1 MINTQEII
9 KKYMET
15 FMGVENSH
23 DDINVKKL
31 IYISHPSSG
40 LEENTRDIEKIIRK
54 LYAEDDIFNEYCFL
68 SPVHNFGFMYH
79 DTEYYRGLTYCTDLL
94 YFCDEIWV
102 FGDWKSSRGCTIEV
116 ELASKLGIKTRF
128 LGNSSELDKVIESKS
143 YKLDYYINTPSQK
156 REINRNKTLFLY
168 VESKALDNKDTF
180 KLNSYI
186 KKKVLYGDR
195 NVAFSKVS
203 EKYNKE
209 NYTLIEVEID
219 GNTILDLD
227 DNRTAVM
234 LDRVIDSKLDK
245 KETEKAIK
253 TFALNNG
260 NKTLKRFVRG
270 NKKIS
275 ENCNLTKGNKEIY
288 KILDCS
294 CIKSVKIYDTYVIN
308 DNEQVRTFTFIKSF
322 N

>member
-1 MINTQEII
+1 M
-9 KKYMET
+9 
-15 FMGVENSH
+15 
-23 DDINVKKL
+23 
-31 IYISHPSSG
+31 
-40 LEENTRDIEKIIRK
+40 
-54 LYAEDDIFNEYCFL
+54 
-68 SPVHNFGFMYH
+68 
-79 DTEYYRGLTYCTDLL
+79 
-94 YFCDEIWV
+94 
-102 FGDWKSSRGCTIEV
+102 
-116 ELASKLGIKTRF
+116 
-128 LGNSSELDKVIESKS
+128 
-143 YKLDYYINTPSQK
+143 
-156 REINRNKTLFLY
+156 
-168 VESKALDNKDTF
+168 ESKALDNKDTF